1 MNFEELKKAAKEDT
15 SPDIKET
22 QSLIIVTTEDIG
34 PKISVQ
40 HATIGTAMHLAQA
53 LRSILKGNPAIAQ
66 CFAIIS
72 MQEMDEVAEKIKN
85 EKKQA
90 KYN

>member
-1 MNFEELKKAAKEDT
+1 
-15 SPDIKET
+15 
-22 QSLIIVTTEDIG
+22 
-34 PKISVQ
+34 
-40 HATIGTAMHLAQA
+40 MHLAQA